1 MLATR
6 RDMRRMDARIQFT
19 HGGFN
24 GPYGKK
30 VKTVWTQEGRTRKG
44 QTSGNAHGE
53 ESQARRKTEEQR
65 AEDDGAQEDR
75 AQEDRAQSRAEEGGS
90 RHAGDADA
98 VIVVIDGTAAC
109 SARGTEA
116 AVARAKPGTTA
127 GGTAAAAAGNAVLRL
142 VLSIDTVILAEA
154 VGQLVVDAAEATRQQ
169 LGRRQRL
176 QRRLELLADL
186 HLPLSGEERGNARA
200 QWRNAFD
207 ALRRVAVRCSKR
219 KCPACALEEEVQAGR
234 PRGPVRQRGLDR
246 REAAKPLASLGPKI
260 AGRPS

>member
-53 ESQARRKTEEQR
+53 ESQARRKAEEQR

-116 AVARAKPGTTA
+116 ADARAKPAAA
-127 GGTAAAAAGNAVLRL
+127 GGTAAAAADNAVLRL

-154 VGQLVVDAAEATRQQ
+154 VGQLVVDAAEAARQQ

-186 HLPLSGEERGNARA
+186 HLPLSGEERGNALA